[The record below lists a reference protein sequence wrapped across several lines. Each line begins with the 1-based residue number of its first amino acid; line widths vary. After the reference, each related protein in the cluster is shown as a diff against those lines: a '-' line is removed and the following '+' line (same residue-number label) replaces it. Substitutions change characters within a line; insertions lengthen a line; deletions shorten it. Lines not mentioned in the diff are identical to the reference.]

1 MGYPDEEHCSIRST
15 GVLRLSS
22 YAAAFLL
29 LLSMSACGNSQPSSS
44 PPPPPA
50 TDPADAL
57 LSGTYVFGVS
67 GCINSIVLGGQVT
80 ADGQGNITAGS
91 LTSNSIVTGVA
102 TSGATLTGSYTMT
115 SDGRGQASLT
125 PTPAIFDLNS
135 AIITLNFVLI
145 SKTHGYVVEFDNN
158 GCGSGTLDL
167 QAPTSQ
173 SNLAGSYVVSLV
185 GEYMKNANSL
195 IIAGAFTL
203 DASGN
208 ITAGIQDGVGTP
220 SFIVITYLA
229 QPLSG
234 SLLVGSGNSPGK
246 AGFQTTFLG
255 TAPLPFD
262 VYPIDATHLI
272 LIGTDLVFFGEAFR
286 QGTALPSGSQV
297 FSMAGEDA
305 SGGGGTE
312 VGGLMTFDGTGNVT
326 GGLEDLND
334 SGNIDLSMPFAGSYS
349 ALDSNGRATM
359 TLIGFN
365 PQLQSIG
372 SNTTTQFVLYP
383 SSGGLV
389 ILEIDGIAGL
399 MGAAFVQTNPSL
411 PTSQPFGMSL
421 SGWNDSGDF
430 SDTAQFTTGSS
441 GTGFSG
447 LIDSNTFGRSD
458 GPWTQTSGQT
468 FTGTYSLDSAT
479 GRGSISSNSS
489 PDLEFYLIDDTSAV
503 FIGISG
509 EQQAQGSFAAQTLSG
524 TKSSMF
530 AVPRFSVA
538 RMPASQSAGFRGA
551 SRRKTPSLP

>member
-1 MGYPDEEHCSIRST
+1 MGCTNDEHCSIRST

-29 LLSMSACGNSQPSSS
+29 LLSMSACGNSQSSS
-44 PPPPPA
+44 SPPPPA

-67 GCINSIVLGGQVT
+67 GCINSIVLGGQFT

-125 PTPAIFDLNS
+125 PTPAIFALNS

-167 QAPTSQ
+167 QTTVSQ

-195 IIAGAFTL
+195 VIAGAFTL

-220 SFIVITYLA
+220 PFIITTYLA

-262 VYPIDATHLI
+262 VYPIDSTHLM
-272 LIGTDLVFFGEAFR
+272 LIGTDLVFIGQTFR

-297 FSMAGEDA
+297 FTLTGEDA
-305 SGGGGTE
+305 SGGGGKE
-312 VGGLMTFDGTGNVT
+312 VGGLMTFDGNGNVT
-326 GGLEDLND
+326 AGLEDLND
-334 SGNIDLSMPFAGSYS
+334 SGNIHLSMPFAGSYS

-359 TLIGFN
+359 TLTDFS
-365 PQLQSIG
+365 PHLQSIG
-372 SNTTTQFVLYP
+372 SNATTQFVMYP
-383 SSGGLV
+383 STGGLV
-389 ILEIDGIAGL
+389 ILEIDGIADL
-399 MGAAFVQTNPSL
+399 MGPAFVQTNPSL
-411 PTSQPFGMSL
+411 PTGQPFGMSL
-421 SGWNDSGDF
+421 FGWNDSGDF

-468 FTGTYSLDSAT
+468 LTGTYSFDSGT

-509 EQQAQGSFAAQTLSG
+509 EQQAQGSFTAQTLSG
-524 TKSSMF
+524 TKSSRF
-530 AVPRFSVA
+530 AAQRFSFA
-538 RMPASQSAGFRGA
+538 RMPGKSERGIPH
-551 SRRKTPSLP
+551 RE